1 MAGKSYP
8 NLSHDLKL
16 RLNGKIAEDKS
27 AWQDPPASPDQPCI
41 KCNGEG
47 YIVVR
52 VYPWDGCSYDEK
64 PCDLCN
70 PNNDD
75 FEFDY

>member
-1 MAGKSYP
+1 MAGKSY
-8 NLSHDLKL
+8 LDIYHDLKL
-16 RLNGKIAEDKS
+16 RLNGKIAQVKSTQEDPI
-27 AWQDPPASPDQPCI
+27 ALPDQPCI

-47 YIVVR
+47 YIAIR

-64 PCDLCN
+64 TCDLCY

>member
-1 MAGKSYP
+1 MAGKSKP
-8 NLSHDLKL
+8 DLSQALQS
-16 RLNGKIAEDKS
+16 RVIGKIS
-27 AWQDPPASPDQPCI
+27 QDNFTRDDPLALPDQSCP

-47 YIVVR
+47 YIVIR